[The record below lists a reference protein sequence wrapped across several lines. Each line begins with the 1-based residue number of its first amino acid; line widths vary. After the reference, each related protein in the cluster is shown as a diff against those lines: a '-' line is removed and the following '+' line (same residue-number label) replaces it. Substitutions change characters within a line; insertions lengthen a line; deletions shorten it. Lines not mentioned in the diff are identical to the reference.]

1 MSDLEVQSIMED
13 NKRNGREVS
22 SVEAS
27 RRAYEVVLQAVQSGQ
42 IPADEHTM
50 RALAILNRS
59 AQELQRI
66 EAEQEKLAGPSS
78 MVP

>member
-1 MSDLEVQSIMED
+1 MED
-13 NKRNGREVS
+13 NTRNGREVS
-22 SVEAS
+22 SAAAS
-27 RRAYEVVLQAVQSGQ
+27 RRAYDAVLQAVQSGQ

-66 EAEQEKLAGPSS
+66 EAEQKKLAESS
-78 MVP
+78 GMAP